1 MERRAEGSAEGM
13 TLRDRIDHADRRTDD
28 VAPIVERRGGTEQR
42 VPRWIARKNEKGLPD
57 KDMTGTVAA

>member
-1 MERRAEGSAEGM
+1 MSL
-13 TLRDRIDHADRRTDD
+13 TDRLNQPDRRTDELT
-28 VAPIVERRGGTEQR
+28 PIVERRGGTEQR

>member
-1 MERRAEGSAEGM
+1 MN
-13 TLRDRIDHADRRTDD
+13 LRDRSDHPDRRTDD

>member
-1 MERRAEGSAEGM
+1 M
-13 TLRDRIDHADRRTDD
+13 TDRIDCTTC
-28 VAPIVERRGGTEQR
+28 GGAALSGTGHKVWCSGHILSPNRPQR